1 MSLTLLRAGTW
12 ALKFFNM
19 LAHQID
25 SRVKIWRCK
34 PSHRM
39 YGEIRCG
46 GQPGSN
52 VVQEV
57 IVNSS
62 MKPTFHWSY
71 MFKFSRLDPSF
82 IGKVPS
88 FYGFIWK
95 VLITYVSSLMFGVT
109 GSWCQYSPPDTIYTL
124 YLWFSFLFFF
134 SPKYVG
140 LGICLLAEEEMKI
153 IDIKSPSTLLSFSH
167 KSNQPIWFNMRL
179 NLRGHCS

>member
-1 MSLTLLRAGTW
+1 MSRSNEFDTVEGWYLG
-12 ALKFFNM
+12 LKIFQYVGSSNQQ
-19 LAHQID
+19 A
-25 SRVKIWRCK
+25 K

-62 MKPTFHWSY
+62 MKPTFQWSY

-88 FYGFIWK
+88 FYGFIWE

-109 GSWCQYSPPDTIYTL
+109 GS
-124 YLWFSFLFFF
+124 
-134 SPKYVG
+134 
-140 LGICLLAEEEMKI
+140 
-153 IDIKSPSTLLSFSH
+153 
-167 KSNQPIWFNMRL
+167 
-179 NLRGHCS
+179 